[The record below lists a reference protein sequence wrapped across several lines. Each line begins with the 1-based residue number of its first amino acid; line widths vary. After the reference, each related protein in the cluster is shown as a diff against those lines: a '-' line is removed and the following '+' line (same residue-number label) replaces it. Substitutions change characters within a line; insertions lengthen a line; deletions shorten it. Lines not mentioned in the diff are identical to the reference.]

1 MLFTSFS
8 QMSCGQERSP
18 FGPRG
23 SGLPGPD
30 PNPADGVVCGT
41 LWRGMQFWV
50 RLAGGGPP
58 ALAGG
63 GPGLAGRLI
72 GRFYLRTGD
81 GDGEHL
87 VAADAVGV
95 QQVAHC

>member
-1 MLFTSFS
+1 MAEGATQGVALRQLLDAEVAVGESEINRAVRHMLFTSFS
-8 QMSCGQERSP
+8 QVSCGQERGP
-18 FGPRG
+18 IGPRG

-50 RLAGGGPP
+50 RLAGGGPS

-63 GPGLAGRLI
+63 GPG
-72 GRFYLRTGD
+72 
-81 GDGEHL
+81 
-87 VAADAVGV
+87 
-95 QQVAHC
+95 